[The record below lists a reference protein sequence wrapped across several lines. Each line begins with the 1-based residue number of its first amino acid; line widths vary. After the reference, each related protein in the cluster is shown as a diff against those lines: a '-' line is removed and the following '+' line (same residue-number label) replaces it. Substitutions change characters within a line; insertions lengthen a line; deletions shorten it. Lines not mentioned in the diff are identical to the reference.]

1 MLQDFCRLYL
11 YAAVSCDPVAL
22 RAGFQGCVGSMPVG
36 GGSRS
41 VVGWVMWPP
50 VVCAG
55 SRGNWGWFWFSC
67 GGAYSGKSSI
77 SVFQEFSAGIGR
89 AFILA
94 GGGGGG
100 GGAIILCGL
109 GTFLIFPN
117 LLGP

>member
-55 SRGNWGWFWFSC
+55 CRGNWGGS
-67 GGAYSGKSSI
+67 
-77 SVFQEFSAGIGR
+77 
-89 AFILA
+89 
-94 GGGGGG
+94 
-100 GGAIILCGL
+100 GGAIILCDL

-117 LLGP
+117 LFGP